1 MLRRISDSLARTRTL
16 SRDVAAGLVITM
28 ALVLGAVGFFIYTVG
43 VREAENTLRYQG
55 EDTLTD
61 LTTLLVPYLQADD
74 LRGARGVVSAFLQ
87 AGRLLDIRVLDG
99 DGRILIGGSR
109 SHDPQAIIE
118 LSGDLRIEEG
128 RSGRLLVTLSREQ
141 VVARKRRILYT
152 IIVVS
157 GFVVL
162 SIIFSTRILLRRF
175 LRTPLEDLRRGI
187 QRISAGEYGRVL
199 PPVRQQD
206 IQRIVQSVNQMG
218 HSIDRRDQ
226 SIKRYA
232 TELENSNDQLERR
245 VLDLNLARL
254 RIENSEKK
262 YKHLVESSQELVFSL
277 DENGVFL
284 TMNRAVQTHLG
295 LRPDRIKGT
304 RFEDHLY
311 SFDEKSAF
319 LSRDRFR
326 ERLEELLSTK
336 KAVNFQTALATVR
349 DEPRELDVRLEYIP
363 VGDERALAQNA
374 SVDSSVDV
382 SVDTRDG
389 SSPEAA
395 ADASSEIVRPLAGI
409 ENSGRNFVIFGKAAS
424 VSEDVL
430 LGHLVHETRR
440 YEIGNYLTIADQLAS
455 TITAAAARF
464 FDEDATIG
472 IRIGL
477 REILIN
483 SIEHGNLAVSF
494 EEKSRT
500 LEDGSY
506 LDLIK
511 DRQRDPRYRDRT
523 LGVLYSLRG
532 GPGGRVLFA
541 IQDQGAGFDH
551 RSAFARQ
558 PVGTDL
564 FHGRGIA
571 IARRFFDI
579 VRYNDAGNRVLL
591 IKRIAPGAGK

>member
-1 MLRRISDSLARTRTL
+1 M
-16 SRDVAAGLVITM
+16 
-28 ALVLGAVGFFIYTVG
+28 
-43 VREAENTLRYQG
+43 
-55 EDTLTD
+55 
-61 LTTLLVPYLQADD
+61 
-74 LRGARGVVSAFLQ
+74 
-87 AGRLLDIRVLDG
+87 
-99 DGRILIGGSR
+99 
-109 SHDPQAIIE
+109 
-118 LSGDLRIEEG
+118 
-128 RSGRLLVTLSREQ
+128 
-141 VVARKRRILYT
+141 
-152 IIVVS
+152 
-157 GFVVL
+157 
-162 SIIFSTRILLRRF
+162 
-175 LRTPLEDLRRGI
+175 
-187 QRISAGEYGRVL
+187 L

-206 IQRIVQSVNQMG
+206 IQRIIQSVNQMG

-284 TMNRAVQTHLG
+284 TMNRAVHTHLG

-363 VGDERALAQNA
+363 VGDERALAQN
-374 SVDSSVDV
+374 SSVE
-382 SVDTRDG
+382 SSG
-389 SSPEAA
+389 ESSIESSPGTSP
-395 ADASSEIVRPLAGI
+395 DASSDVATPLAGV
-409 ENSGRNFVIFGKAAS
+409 ESAGRDFVIFGKAAS

-440 YEIGNYLTIADQLAS
+440 YEIGNYLTVADQLAS

-464 FDEDATIG
+464 FDERRDDRYSQRPARNPDQLHRT
-472 IRIGL
+472 
-477 REILIN
+477 REP
-483 SIEHGNLAVSF
+483 G
-494 EEKSRT
+494 
-500 LEDGSY
+500 G
-506 LDLIK
+506 
-511 DRQRDPRYRDRT
+511 Q
-523 LGVLYSLRG
+523 LRG
-532 GPGGRVLFA
+532 KEPDSRRRKLSGVDQRPAARSALSRPHAERNVFVARRTRGGRVLFA

-551 RSAFARQ
+551 RSAFARE

-571 IARRFFDI
+571 IARPVF
-579 VRYNDAGNRVLL
+579 RYRSL
-591 IKRIAPGAGK
+591 